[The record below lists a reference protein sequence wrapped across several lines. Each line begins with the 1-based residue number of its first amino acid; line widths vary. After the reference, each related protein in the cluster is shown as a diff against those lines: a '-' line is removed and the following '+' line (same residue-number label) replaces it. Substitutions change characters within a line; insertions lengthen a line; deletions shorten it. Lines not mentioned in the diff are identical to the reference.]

1 MSFLVDLDVEVRVIT
16 WCLFGEYQREAA
28 IRQPVCHSAR
38 VKLDFV
44 TVFFGAHPLVSAR
57 DFLLLFLGLKVILLF
72 LPVLDRELNNVKRV
86 FEELRLD
93 RLVNTLFH
101 VETRSMVY
109 LKHPR
114 FQVCVQHHVEP
125 QQLEAAVGLLLLT
138 RAVDV
143 RKLGLDGQDC
153 LDDHRLNVLPYF
165 VSLALSTWLPL
176 LVGRLGHRPTETVTH
191 FELVC
196 VAIKLLVLLVER
208 VVRQVLVNV
217 F

>member
-86 FEELRLD
+86 FEEL
-93 RLVNTLFH
+93 
-101 VETRSMVY
+101 
-109 LKHPR
+109 
-114 FQVCVQHHVEP
+114 
-125 QQLEAAVGLLLLT
+125 
-138 RAVDV
+138 
-143 RKLGLDGQDC
+143 
-153 LDDHRLNVLPYF
+153 
-165 VSLALSTWLPL
+165 
-176 LVGRLGHRPTETVTH
+176 
-191 FELVC
+191 
-196 VAIKLLVLLVER
+196 
-208 VVRQVLVNV
+208 
-217 F
+217 